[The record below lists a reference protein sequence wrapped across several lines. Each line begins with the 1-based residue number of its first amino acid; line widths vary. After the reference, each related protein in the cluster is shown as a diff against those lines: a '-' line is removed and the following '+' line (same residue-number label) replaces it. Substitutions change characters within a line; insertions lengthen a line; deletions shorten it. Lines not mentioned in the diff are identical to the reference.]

1 MDSPE
6 TGTVTQLLGELR
18 EGHRE
23 AETKLLEVVY
33 QELHQIAERYMRS
46 ERSDHTLQA
55 TALVNEAYMRLLAN
69 DRPALENRKHFFA
82 VAAQVM
88 RRILVDYAR
97 AYRSQK
103 RGGEVTRVSLEDPL
117 AFTSSNA
124 DEVIALDE
132 ALTRLSRLD
141 ERQGRIVEL
150 RYYVGLTEEGIS
162 ELLSIS
168 PRTVKREWR
177 MAKAWL
183 YSELRAAA
191 T

>member
-1 MDSPE
+1 MGPD

-18 EGHRE
+18 SGNRE
-23 AETKLLEVVY
+23 AESKLLDVVY

-69 DRPALENRKHFFA
+69 DKPPLENRKHFFA

-103 RGGEVTRVSLEDPL
+103 RGGDAPHVSLEDPL

-132 ALTRLSRLD
+132 ALSRLAKMD
-141 ERQGRIVEL
+141 ERQSRIVEF
-150 RYYVGLTEEGIS
+150 RYYVGLSEEEIA

-168 PRTVKREWR
+168 LRTVKREWR

-183 YSELRAAA
+183 YAELRAA
-191 T
+191 

>member
-1 MDSPE
+1 MGPE

-18 EGHRE
+18 GGNRD
-23 AETKLLEVVY
+23 AESKLLDVVY

-69 DRPALENRKHFFA
+69 DKPPLENRKHFFA

-103 RGGEVTRVSLEDPL
+103 RGGDAAHVSLEDPL

-132 ALTRLSRLD
+132 ALSRLAKMD
-141 ERQGRIVEL
+141 ERQSRIVEF
-150 RYYVGLTEEGIS
+150 RYYVGLTEEEIAQ
-162 ELLSIS
+162 LLSIS

-183 YSELRAAA
+183 YAELRAA
-191 T
+191 